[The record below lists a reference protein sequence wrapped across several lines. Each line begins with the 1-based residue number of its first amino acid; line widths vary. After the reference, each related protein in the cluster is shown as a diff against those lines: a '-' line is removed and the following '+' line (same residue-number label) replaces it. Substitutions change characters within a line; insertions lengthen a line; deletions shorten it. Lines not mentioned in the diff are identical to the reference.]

1 MKKLLIV
8 GVAALCLAI
17 AAPAMAKVTMG
28 GMITTDL
35 MYDSRND
42 EFMTPLVNTPGALQ
56 GDNGM
61 DRLYVGFP
69 QAHNRLNATYKSDD
83 GKLMGVIEIR
93 SGAYGSKG
101 DNFTWYYGWL
111 DYTLNDMVHFR
122 FGRQPETFAIMVP
135 SAFAMGHT
143 QWTLAVGY
151 GNLHASNGDMLKAYV
166 RFNDNIR
173 MEFAIQ
179 DPDNDGVENPPAG
192 FPAEIVPAGS
202 TAARVREENVLPR
215 FDLAVP
221 MQFGKFVIEP
231 SLTYLKQNYDQVRS
245 GFDDTIDIWGASVG
259 ARMGFGPV
267 TISME
272 LTYGQNL
279 GQGNYTG
286 AGHAGATAVLPA
298 RARAYDSDNDGVLN
312 AISDSDVFMG
322 WIQFDFNFGP
332 ATLKLAFGM
341 EDITNDGGPGAADDF
356 DTTRYGY
363 ALAVPI
369 KVAKGFTVTPNF
381 IYHDRDGNA
390 RDGVVRANNPTVD
403 YGSEWMLGVQFNL
416 KF

>member
-1 MKKLLIV
+1 
-8 GVAALCLAI
+8 
-17 AAPAMAKVTMG
+17 
-28 GMITTDL
+28 MITTDF
-35 MYDSRND
+35 MYTSVNN
-42 EFMTPLVNTPGALQ
+42 EYAQPTPNNGTPN
-56 GDNGM
+56 GDNGI

-83 GKLMGVIEIR
+83 GNLMGVIEIR
-93 SGAYGSKG
+93 AGNYGSKG
-101 DNFTWYYGWL
+101 DNFTWYYGWM
-111 DYTLNDMVHFR
+111 DYKLNDMVHFR
-122 FGRQPETFAIMVP
+122 IGRQPETFAIMVP
-135 SAFAMGHT
+135 SAAAMGH
-143 QWTLAVGY
+143 QPYTLLVAY

-166 RFNDNIR
+166 KFNDNIR

-179 DPDNDGVENPPAG
+179 DPDNDGAEVPPAG
-192 FPAEIVPAGS
+192 FPAENATG
-202 TAARVREENVLPR
+202 ADVREENVLPR
-215 FDLAVP
+215 FDLAIP
-221 MQFGKFVIEP
+221 MNWGKFVIEP
-231 SLTYLKQNYDQVRS
+231 SFTYLKQSYDQVGA
-245 GFDDTIDIWGASVG
+245 GFDDDIDIWGASVG

-286 AGHAGATAVLPA
+286 AGHAGSVAVLPA
-298 RARAYDSDNDGVLN
+298 RARAYDSDNDGVNN
-312 AISDSDVFMG
+312 AIEDSDVFMG

-341 EDITNDGGPGAADDF
+341 EDISNDGGPGVADDL

-369 KVAKGFTVTPNF
+369 SVAKGFTVTPTF
-381 IYHDRDGNA
+381 IYHDRDDNA
-390 RDGVVRANNPTVD
+390 QDGVVRAGNPTRD
-403 YGSEWMLGVQFNL
+403 FGSEWMLGVQFNL